1 MLYCLDGEYPGELSG
16 GQRQRHL
23 TGGLGGCRYHHLWY
37 LALLLPGSLF
47 RSSPKLLHRASGPA
61 CRYAGHKSIPSN
73 IQYRSSPPSLPSL
86 RCRMLLFWGRCG
98 KTVHKERDTIA
109 AIFVLDL
116 LTFVGEV
123 IYKSLKFSN
132 WKCKVLAF
140 HHIKSLLSLFCSSSD
155 VHSKG
160 GNSSP
165 GRPNIRVQSWAGL
178 AVNTNTFTSVL
189 QPPALGNIAV

>member
-1 MLYCLDGEYPGELSG
+1 METPD
-16 GQRQRHL
+16 
-23 TGGLGGCRYHHLWY
+23 TGDYHHLWY

-165 GRPNIRVQSWAGL
+165 GRPNIRV
-178 AVNTNTFTSVL
+178 
-189 QPPALGNIAV
+189 